1 MASTL
6 TVPDRISVAA
16 LIVAAGRGLR
26 VGLDIP
32 KQYID
37 LAGETMLA
45 RSIRALAA
53 DHRVRRILCVV
64 HPDDQALY
72 EAAVSALP
80 ENIRAR
86 LENPAL
92 GGATRQE
99 SGRAGL
105 EALAAR
111 NIPTDI
117 ILVHDAARPFASR
130 ELIGRSIET
139 AYAKGAA
146 IPGIA
151 VTDTI
156 KKTDHAGVII
166 DTPARRDLRAVQTP
180 QAFKFDLLL
189 KAHRAAAS
197 TVGIDFTDDAS
208 VVEWVGQN
216 VHVFEG
222 EPENI
227 KLTTSDDIA
236 DARKRLS
243 GPMETRTGIGYD
255 VHAFDDGDHVVLG
268 GISIPHSHK
277 LKGHSDA
284 DVGLHALTDAILG
297 ALADGDIGSHFPP
310 SDNQWKG
317 AASDQFLAFAVERVR
332 TRGGQVKHLDLTFIC
347 EAPKIGPHRDAMR
360 ARIAEICK
368 ISIGR
373 VGVKA
378 TTSEQLGFTGR
389 REGIA
394 AQAIATLD
402 LPSDD

>member
-1 MASTL
+1 MASTI

-16 LIVAAGRGLR
+16 LLVAAGRGLR
-26 VGLDIP
+26 AGLDLP

-53 DHRVRRILCVV
+53 DQRVRRILCVV
-64 HPDDQALY
+64 HPDDQSLY
-72 EAAVSALP
+72 EAAISALP
-80 ENIRAR
+80 EDILAR
-86 LENPAL
+86 LERPAH

-117 ILVHDAARPFASR
+117 ILVHDAARPFASP

-139 AYAKGAA
+139 AYTKGAA

-156 KKTDHAGVII
+156 KRTDHSGVII
-166 DTPARRDLRAVQTP
+166 DTPTRRDLKAVQTP

-189 KAHRAAAS
+189 KAHRAAS
-197 TVGIDFTDDAS
+197 SSIGIDFTDDAS
-208 VVEWVGQN
+208 VVEWAGQK

-222 EPENI
+222 EPDNI
-227 KLTTSDDIA
+227 KLTTADDID

-243 GPMETRTGIGYD
+243 GSMETRSGIGYD
-255 VHAFDDGDHVVLG
+255 VHAFEVGDHVMLG
-268 GISIPHSHK
+268 GISIPHSQK

-284 DVGLHALTDAILG
+284 DVGLHALTDAIFG

-310 SDNQWKG
+310 SDPQWKG
-317 AASDQFLAFAVERVR
+317 AASDQFLAFAVNRVKA
-332 TRGGQVKHLDLTFIC
+332 RGGRIKHLDLTFIC

-360 ARIAEICK
+360 QRIADICQ
-368 ISIGR
+368 ISIAR

-402 LPSDD
+402 LPSND